1 MFSFFSMAL
10 LFGSMAGIIYVASKL
25 YEDDKI
31 TIGRISTFLFYM
43 IQLLFNQPSM
53 PQLCSWTH
61 PMNHIRRHQNST

>member
-1 MFSFFSMAL
+1 MAL

-43 IQLLFNQPSM
+43 IQLLFNFAMVSM
-53 PQLCSWTH
+53 VFGNVSAVVGASDKLVELMEH
-61 PMNHIRRHQNST
+61 